1 MTEVDYSLN
10 TDSVARPAD
19 ANLMPPLPPQP
30 KSLRETGL
38 ERQLVVELIAK
49 LLFVDGRTH
58 LSALTTR
65 LRLSLNVLREVLDFM
80 VGEQVVEVA
89 WRGESDIEVQY
100 QLTGSG
106 KQRATAFL
114 ERCAYIGAAPVTLE
128 AYRAMVARQSWRA
141 QEQRIGSDD
150 LAAVLGGAHAGP
162 GMLDVVGAA
171 LHSGR
176 SLLLYGPPGSG
187 KSTLALQ
194 LGQLLHGLVAVPYAI
209 VAGQDII
216 QLYDPAQHLPPAPQH
231 VSHARQALE
240 RRSTDIRWVLC
251 QRPVIHVGAE
261 LDAGMLELRHD
272 AGGGCYQAPPHV
284 RANNGMLVVDDL
296 GRQRLS
302 APELLTRL
310 MQPLARG
317 VDQLGLPGGV
327 KLSMPFD
334 NALVLA
340 TNVPPGELLDPAL
353 LRRIGYKVHVGP
365 LADSAY
371 RALFRQQCHLA
382 GIGVD
387 ETVLQHLLQQ
397 LHGAG
402 GRPLLASY
410 PQELLSRISDFA
422 GFAGSA
428 PRLTVAALEQAWASL
443 FASCDL
449 PPVAFCESIA

>member
-1 MTEVDYSLN
+1 MTEVDYSLS
-10 TDSVARPAD
+10 TDSTPRPAD

-38 ERQLVVELIAK
+38 ERPLVVELIAK
-49 LLFVDGRTH
+49 LMFVGGKTH

-65 LRLSLNVLREVLDFM
+65 LRLSINVLREVLDFM
-80 VGEQVVEVA
+80 VAEQMAEVA
-89 WRGESDIEVQY
+89 WRGESDIDVQY
-100 QLTGSG
+100 QLTGAG
-106 KQRATAFL
+106 KQRASAFL

-128 AYRAMVARQSWRA
+128 AYRAMVARQSWQA
-141 QEQRIGSDD
+141 QEQRVGSDD

-209 VAGQDII
+209 VVGHDII

-272 AGGGCYQAPPHV
+272 ASGGCYQAPPHV
-284 RANNGMLVVDDL
+284 RANNGMLIIDDL
-296 GRQRLS
+296 GRQRLG

-317 VDQLGLPGGV
+317 SDQLGLPGGV
-327 KLSMPFD
+327 QISVPFD

-340 TNVPPGELLDPAL
+340 TNLPPGELFDAAL
-353 LRRIGYKVHVGP
+353 LRRIGYKVQVGP
-365 LADSAY
+365 LAENTY
-371 RALFRQQCHLA
+371 RALFRQQCRLA
-382 GIGVD
+382 GMAID
-387 ETVLQHLLQQ
+387 ELAVNHLLQ
-397 LHGAG
+397 LHGAQ

-410 PQELLSRISDFA
+410 PQELLARIGDFA
-422 GFAGSA
+422 GFAGCE
-428 PRLTVAALEQAWASL
+428 PRLTLAALEQAWGSL
-443 FASCDL
+443 FASCDMPAATL
-449 PPVAFCESIA
+449 CERIA

>member
-209 VAGQDII
+209 VAGLDII

-449 PPVAFCESIA
+449 PPAAFCESIA

>member
-1 MTEVDYSLN
+1 MTEVDYSMS
-10 TDSVARPAD
+10 TESAPRPAD

-38 ERQLVVELIAK
+38 ERQLVVELVAK
-49 LLFVDGRTH
+49 CMFVGGKTH

-65 LRLSLNVLREVLDFM
+65 LRLSINVLREVLDFM
-80 VGEQVVEVA
+80 VGEQWAEVA
-89 WRGESDIEVQY
+89 WRGESDIDVQY
-100 QLTGSG
+100 QLTSAG
-106 KQRATAFL
+106 KQRASAFL
-114 ERCAYIGAAPVTLE
+114 ERCTYIGAAPVTLD
-128 AYRAMVARQSWRA
+128 AYRAMVARQSWQA
-141 QEQRIGSDD
+141 QELRVGSDD

-209 VAGQDII
+209 VVGQDII
-216 QLYDPAQHLPPAPQH
+216 QVYDPAQHLPPAAQH

-261 LDAGMLELRHD
+261 LDAEMLELGYD
-272 AGGGCYQAPPHV
+272 ASGGCYQAPPHV
-284 RANNGMLVVDDL
+284 RANNGMLIVDDL
-296 GRQRLS
+296 GRQRLA
-302 APELLTRL
+302 APDLLTRL

-327 KLSMPFD
+327 KISVPFD

-340 TNVPPGELLDPAL
+340 TNLPPGELFDAAL
-353 LRRIGYKVHVGP
+353 LRRIGYKVRVGP
-365 LADSAY
+365 LGDSAY
-371 RALFRQQCHLA
+371 RALFRQQCRVA
-382 GIGVD
+382 GIAFD
-387 ETVLQHLLQQ
+387 ELVLQHLMQQ
-397 LHGAG
+397 LHGAQ

-410 PQELLSRISDFA
+410 PRELLARIADFA
-422 GFAGSA
+422 GFAGSEA
-428 PRLTVAALEQAWASL
+428 QLTVAALEQAWGSL

-449 PPVAFCESIA
+449 PAASLCERIA

>member
-1 MTEVDYSLN
+1 MTVVDYSI
-10 TDSVARPAD
+10 SAESAPRSAD

-38 ERQLVVELIAK
+38 ERPLVVELIAK
-49 LLFVDGRTH
+49 LMFVSGRTH

-80 VGEQVVEVA
+80 LTEQMAEVA
-89 WRGESDIEVQY
+89 WRGESEIDVQY
-100 QLTGSG
+100 QLTAAG
-106 KQRATAFL
+106 KQRASAFL

-128 AYRAMVARQSWRA
+128 AYRAMVARQSWLA
-141 QEQRIGSDD
+141 QEQRVSSDD
-150 LAAVLGGAHAGP
+150 LAAVLSRTHAAP

-194 LGQLLHGLVAVPYAI
+194 LGQLLQGLVAVPYAI
-209 VAGQDII
+209 VVGQDII
-216 QLYDPAQHLPPAPQH
+216 QLYDPTQHLPPAPQH

-272 AGGGCYQAPPHV
+272 ASGGCYQAPPHV
-284 RANNGMLVVDDL
+284 RANNGMLIIDDL
-296 GRQRLS
+296 GCQRLG

-310 MQPLARG
+310 LTRG
-317 VDQLGLPGGV
+317 SDQLGLPGGV
-327 KLSMPFD
+327 QISVPFD

-340 TNVPPGELLDPAL
+340 TNVAPGELFDPTL
-353 LRRIGYKVHVGP
+353 LRRIVYKVQVGP
-365 LADSAY
+365 LAESAY
-371 RALFRQQCHLA
+371 CALFRQQCRQVGMVINEAALN
-382 GIGVD
+382 
-387 ETVLQHLLQQ
+387 HLLQ
-397 LHGAG
+397 LHGAQ

-410 PQELLSRISDFA
+410 PQELLARIGDFA
-422 GFAGSA
+422 GFAGCEA
-428 PRLTVAALEQAWASL
+428 RLTVATLEQAWSSL
-443 FASCDL
+443 FASCDIPAASL
-449 PPVAFCESIA
+449 CERIA

>member
-1 MTEVDYSLN
+1 MTEVDYSI
-10 TDSVARPAD
+10 SAESAPRSAD

-38 ERQLVVELIAK
+38 ERPLVVELIAK
-49 LLFVDGRTH
+49 LMFVSGRTH

-80 VGEQVVEVA
+80 LTEQMAEVA
-89 WRGESDIEVQY
+89 WRGESEIDVQY
-100 QLTGSG
+100 QLTAAG
-106 KQRATAFL
+106 KQRASAFL

-128 AYRAMVARQSWRA
+128 AYRAMVARQSWLA
-141 QEQRIGSDD
+141 QEQRVSSDD
-150 LAAVLGGAHAGP
+150 LAAVLSRTHAAP

-194 LGQLLHGLVAVPYAI
+194 LGQLLQGLVAVPYAI
-209 VAGQDII
+209 VVGQDII
-216 QLYDPAQHLPPAPQH
+216 QLYDPTQHLPPAPQH

-272 AGGGCYQAPPHV
+272 ASGGCYQAPPHV
-284 RANNGMLVVDDL
+284 RANNGMLIIDDL
-296 GRQRLS
+296 GCQRLG

-310 MQPLARG
+310 LARG
-317 VDQLGLPGGV
+317 SDQLGLPGGV
-327 KLSMPFD
+327 QISVPFD

-340 TNVPPGELLDPAL
+340 TNVAPGELFDPTL
-353 LRRIGYKVHVGP
+353 LRRIVYKVQVGP
-365 LADSAY
+365 LAESAY
-371 RALFRQQCHLA
+371 CALFRQQCRQVGMAINEAALN
-382 GIGVD
+382 
-387 ETVLQHLLQQ
+387 HLLQ
-397 LHGAG
+397 LHGAQ

-410 PQELLSRISDFA
+410 PQELLARIGDFA
-422 GFAGSA
+422 GFAGCEA
-428 PRLTVAALEQAWASL
+428 RLTVATLEQAWSSL
-443 FASCDL
+443 FASCDIPAASL
-449 PPVAFCESIA
+449 CERIA

>member
-1 MTEVDYSLN
+1 MVDYSI
-10 TDSVARPAD
+10 SAESAPRSAD

-38 ERQLVVELIAK
+38 ERPLVVELIAK
-49 LLFVDGRTH
+49 LMFVSGKTH

-80 VGEQVVEVA
+80 LTEQMAEVA
-89 WRGESDIEVQY
+89 WRGESEIDVQY
-100 QLTGSG
+100 QLTAAG
-106 KQRATAFL
+106 KQRASAFL

-128 AYRAMVARQSWRA
+128 AYRAMVARQSWLA
-141 QEQRIGSDD
+141 QEQRVSSDD
-150 LAAVLGGAHAGP
+150 LAAVLRCTHAAP

-194 LGQLLHGLVAVPYAI
+194 LGQLLQGLVAVPYAI
-209 VAGQDII
+209 VVGQDII
-216 QLYDPAQHLPPAPQH
+216 QLYDPTQHLPPAPQH

-272 AGGGCYQAPPHV
+272 ASGGCYQAPPHV
-284 RANNGMLVVDDL
+284 RANNGMLIIDDL
-296 GRQRLS
+296 GCQRLG

-310 MQPLARG
+310 LARG
-317 VDQLGLPGGV
+317 SDQLGLPGGV
-327 KLSMPFD
+327 QISVPFD

-340 TNVPPGELLDPAL
+340 TNVAPGELFDPTL
-353 LRRIGYKVHVGP
+353 LRRIGYKVQVGP
-365 LADSAY
+365 LAESAY
-371 RALFRQQCHLA
+371 CALFRQQCRQVGMAINEAALN
-382 GIGVD
+382 
-387 ETVLQHLLQQ
+387 HLLQ
-397 LHGAG
+397 LHGAQ

-410 PQELLSRISDFA
+410 PQELLARIGDFA
-422 GFAGSA
+422 GFAGCEA
-428 PRLTVAALEQAWASL
+428 RLTVATLEQAWSSL
-443 FASCDL
+443 FASCDIPAASL
-449 PPVAFCESIA
+449 CERIA

>member
-1 MTEVDYSLN
+1 MTEVDYSSTESLP
-10 TDSVARPAD
+10 RPAD

-49 LLFVDGRTH
+49 LMFVGGKTH
-58 LSALTTR
+58 LSVLTTR
-65 LRLSLNVLREVLDFM
+65 LRLSINVLREVLDFM
-80 VGEQVVEVA
+80 VTEQMAEVA
-89 WRGESDIEVQY
+89 WRGESDVDVQY
-100 QLTGSG
+100 QLTGAG
-106 KQRATAFL
+106 KQRAGAFL
-114 ERCAYIGAAPVTLE
+114 ERCAYVGAAPVTLD
-128 AYRAMVARQSWRA
+128 AYRAMVARQSWQA
-141 QEQRIGSDD
+141 QEQRVATDD

-261 LDAGMLELRHD
+261 LDAGMLELRQD
-272 AGGGCYQAPPHV
+272 ASGGCYQAPAHV
-284 RANNGMLVVDDL
+284 RANNGMLIVDDL
-296 GRQRLS
+296 GRQRLG

-317 VDQLGLPGGV
+317 VDQLSLPGGV
-327 KLSMPFD
+327 HIGVPFD
-334 NALVLA
+334 SALVLA
-340 TNVPPGELLDPAL
+340 TNLAPGELLDAAL
-353 LRRIGYKVHVGP
+353 LRRIGYKVRVGP

-371 RALFRQQCHLA
+371 RALFRQQCRVA
-382 GIGVD
+382 GIAFD
-387 ETVLQHLLQQ
+387 ELALNYLMQQ
-397 LHGAG
+397 LHGAQ

-410 PQELLSRISDFA
+410 PHELLARIADFA
-422 GFAGSA
+422 GFAGSDA
-428 PRLTVAALEQAWASL
+428 QLTVASVEQAWNSL
-443 FASCDL
+443 FASCDMPAASL
-449 PPVAFCESIA
+449 CERIA

>member
-209 VAGQDII
+209 VVGQDII

-272 AGGGCYQAPPHV
+272 ASGGCYQAPPHV
-284 RANNGMLVVDDL
+284 RANNGMLIIDDL
-296 GRQRLS
+296 GRQRLG
-302 APELLTRL
+302 AQELLTRL

-317 VDQLGLPGGV
+317 SDQLALPGGV
-327 KLSMPFD
+327 QISVPFD

-340 TNVPPGELLDPAL
+340 TNVPPGELFDAAL
-353 LRRIGYKVHVGP
+353 LRRIGYKVQVGP
-365 LADSAY
+365 LAENAY
-371 RALFRQQCHLA
+371 RALFRQQCRLA
-382 GIGVD
+382 GMSID
-387 ETVLQHLLQQ
+387 ELAMNHLLQ
-397 LHGAG
+397 LHGAQ

-410 PQELLSRISDFA
+410 PQELLARIGDFA
-422 GFAGSA
+422 GFAGCEA
-428 PRLTVAALEQAWASL
+428 RLTVAALEQAWSSLFTSCDMPAASL
-443 FASCDL
+443 
-449 PPVAFCESIA
+449 CERIA

>member
-89 WRGESDIEVQY
+89 WRGESEIEVQY
-100 QLTGSG
+100 QLTGTG

-114 ERCAYIGAAPVTLE
+114 ERCAYIGAAPVTLD

-251 QRPVIHVGAE
+251 QRPVLHVGAE

-284 RANNGMLVVDDL
+284 RANNGMLIVDDL
-296 GRQRLS
+296 GRQRLG
-302 APELLTRL
+302 AADLLTRL
-310 MQPLARG
+310 MPPLARG

-340 TNVPPGELLDPAL
+340 TNVPPAELLDAAL

-382 GIGVD
+382 GIAVD
-387 ETVLQHLLQQ
+387 EAVLQHLLQQ

-449 PPVAFCESIA
+449 PPATFCESIA